1 MMSMPIHTI
10 LRYKRKRQRQRKTK
24 REREREVL
32 ENNTRSKSAKTGQPA
47 ETHLQ
52 PTRRKS
58 RQPEKKETPT
68 ILEKSSACQRKRHQG
83 RQHDNSGIS
92 KQIEHA
98 HNLNE
103 HWKFCVK
110 IYMQLSVSTIVQGCA
125 KRFIGHRAVAGDSS
139 LTEKIKCVMPP
150 AAEPSCK
157 RTSVMISACG
167 SLQWLFS
174 KVRLEYLGCRY
185 KVVADRSHSNRCTS
199 LVCKQLLIMDTS

>member
-10 LRYKRKRQRQRKTK
+10 LRYKRKRQRQRKKK
-24 REREREVL
+24 RERERGIRKKHEKQ
-32 ENNTRSKSAKTGQPA
+32 ECKNRSASRDAPPA
-47 ETHLQ
+47 DQ
-52 PTRRKS
+52 
-58 RQPEKKETPT
+58 KKVQTARNKNTPT
-68 ILEKSSACQRKRHQG
+68 ILEMSSACQRKKQQG

-98 HNLNE
+98 HDLNE

-110 IYMQLSVSTIVQGCA
+110 IYMQLSVSTILQGCA
-125 KRFIGHRAVAGDSS
+125 ERFIGHRAVAGDSS
-139 LTEKIKCVMPP
+139 LTEKIECVMPP

-199 LVCKQLLIMDTS
+199 KVCNQLLIMDTS